1 MGRITSTI
9 SRALNVFTN
18 DPEVYRGPSTY
29 STAGGSFGGSRPYA
43 SRGRINNERSIIGS
57 IYATMAVDVSD
68 IELRHALTDEEGNY
82 VSTEKSELQF
92 CLSQEANLDQAARHF
107 RRDVALTMFDKGVA
121 AIIPVDYHGNKA
133 TDPLEILSKWDVVT
147 MRVGEVVD
155 WYPRSVKVRVYN
167 DQDDKGIFEDITLP
181 KSMVALVENPFYNIM
196 NEPNSTLQRL
206 MRKLSL
212 LDVTDEKASSGKL
225 DLLIQLP
232 YTIKTDVRR
241 AEAEQRRKD
250 IEFQLAGGQYGI
262 AYTDGTEKVTQLNRP
277 IENNL
282 WEQIT
287 DLTNMLYSELGI
299 TAEIMNGTAD
309 EATMTN
315 YMSRRIE
322 PIVDAVAE
330 EIHRKFLS
338 KKMLMA
344 GHKIMYFRDP
354 FKLIPITRLA
364 EIADVLS
371 RNEIATPNDVRKAV
385 GWIPSKDP
393 KASQLNN
400 SNMPEPKSPDAVPED
415 AGRFVSK
422 QMQVDDEEAELDK
435 TMSELGIS

>member
-9 SRALNVFTN
+9 QKALNVFTN

-29 STAGGSFGGSRPYA
+29 TRAGGGGGNRPYTA
-43 SRGRINNERSIIGS
+43 RFRVGNERSIIGS
-57 IYATMAVDVSD
+57 IYATLSVDVSD
-68 IELRHALTDEEGNY
+68 IELRHARTDEEGNF
-82 VSTEKSELQF
+82 VSTESSNLQY

-107 RRDVALTMFDKGVA
+107 RRDVAMTMFDKGIA
-121 AIIPVDYHGNKA
+121 AVVPVDYLG
-133 TDPLEILSKWDVVT
+133 DPLGITGDWDVET
-147 MRVGEVVD
+147 MRVGEVVEM
-155 WYPRSVKVRVYN
+155 YPREVTIRLYN
-167 DQDDKGIFEDITLP
+167 DQADKGIFEDITLP
-181 KSMVALVENPFYNIM
+181 KKMVALIENPFYSIM

-206 MRKLSL
+206 VKKLSL

-232 YTIKTDVRR
+232 YTIKTDARR
-241 AEAEQRRKD
+241 DQAEQRRKD

-277 IENNL
+277 VENNL
-282 WEQIT
+282 WEQIIG
-287 DLTNMLYSELGI
+287 LTKMVYSELGL
-299 TAEIMNGTAD
+299 TEEIMNGTAD

-322 PIVDAVAE
+322 PIVDAVSE
-330 EIHRKFLS
+330 EFHRKFLTKQ
-338 KKMLMA
+338 KKLD

-385 GWIPSKDP
+385 GWVPSKDP
-393 KASQLNN
+393 KASELNN
-400 SNMPEPKSPDAVPED
+400 SNMPEPKTSEPVAAIEP
-415 AGRFVSK
+415 RFISK
-422 QMQVDDEEAELDK
+422 QMQTDDSERALDAK
-435 TMSELGIS
+435 MSELGL

>member
-29 STAGGSFGGSRPYA
+29 TAGGYGGGSRPYA
-43 SRGRINNERSIIGS
+43 SRGRVNNERSIIGS

-68 IELRHALTDEEGNY
+68 IELRHARTDEEGNF
-82 VSTEKSELQF
+82 VSTVKSNLQY

-107 RRDVALTMFDKGVA
+107 RRDVALTMFDKGIA
-121 AIIPVDYHGNKA
+121 AIIPVDYHGDKVN
-133 TDPLEILSKWDVVT
+133 DPLEIMDEWDVVS
-147 MRVGEVVD
+147 MRVGEVID
-155 WYPRSVKVRVYN
+155 WLPRAVTVRVYN
-167 DQDDKGIFEDITLP
+167 DQDDKGLFEDVTLP
-181 KSMVALVENPFYNIM
+181 KEMVALVENPFYNVM

-212 LDVTDEKASSGKL
+212 LDVTDEKNSSGKL

-277 IENNL
+277 VENNL

-287 DLTNMLYSELGI
+287 DLTNMVHNELGI
-299 TAEIMNGTAD
+299 TADIMNGTAD

-322 PIVDAVAE
+322 PVVDAISE
-330 EIHRKFLS
+330 EIHRKFLTR
-338 KKMLMA
+338 KKIMD
-344 GHKIMYFRDP
+344 GHRIMYFREP

-371 RNEIATPNDVRKAV
+371 RNEIATPNDVRKAI

-400 SNMPEPKSPDAVPED
+400 SNMPEPKSPDPAPVADE
-415 AGRFVSK
+415 RFVSK
-422 QMQVDDEEAELDK
+422 QMQDDEEAELNRR
-435 TMSELGIS
+435 MSELGL